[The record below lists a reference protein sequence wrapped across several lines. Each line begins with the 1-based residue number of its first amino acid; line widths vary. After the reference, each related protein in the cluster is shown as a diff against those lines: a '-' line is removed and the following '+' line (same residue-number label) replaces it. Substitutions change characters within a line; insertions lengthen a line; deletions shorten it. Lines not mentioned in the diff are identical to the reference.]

1 MDAENLTMVRV
12 GGVDKHV
19 SFYTGKLLNKVG
31 ERLDE
36 YVNNEYNDED
46 IEKQCDHVIDKCCG
60 DNVSVWFQPVNIRMR
75 FDFGV
80 DRALFD
86 ILAIIRMRNPK
97 TGKVTELS
105 HIFADFEYE
114 YGIYDDY
121 AYYGCKQSDF

>member
-1 MDAENLTMVRV
+1 MDAKNLTMVKV
-12 GGVDKHV
+12 NGVEKYVD
-19 SFYTGKLLNKVG
+19 FYTGKLLNRVG

-36 YVNNEYNDED
+36 YVNNEYTDKD

-60 DNVSVWFQPVNIRMR
+60 DNVSVWFQPVSIEMR
-75 FDFGV
+75 YDFGV

-114 YGIYDDY
+114 YGIYDEC
-121 AYYGCKQSDF
+121 AYYGCKESDF